1 MNDQQPRTKEAANM
15 NDTNERSVAS
25 RGSAGFTPGPWVIPS
40 ANVFRVIAL
49 KDGLKPHRCIVDDTM
64 PEDAYFGRDNLG
76 WNARSEAQGVEAA
89 ANARLI
95 AAAPSMFNL
104 LERFTKAAAAH
115 GSTELAELAGEANC
129 LLAITVGR

>member
-1 MNDQQPRTKEAANM
+1 M
-15 NDTNERSVAS
+15 NDTNDRSCAS

-40 ANVFRVIAL
+40 ANVFRVISL
-49 KDGLKPHRCIVDDTM
+49 KDGLIPHRCIVDDTM

-76 WNARSEAQGVEAA
+76 WNSRSETQGVEAA

-104 LERFTKAAAAH
+104 MERFIKAADAN
-115 GSTELAELAGEANC
+115 GSPELAELGCEADR
-129 LLAITVGR
+129 LLARVVGR